1 MKIKTH
7 CLVLIAYAVIST
19 SQAAEPSVREAREL
33 AQKVNCMTSYKV
45 AEMIMGDRQAGI
57 SLPDEMEHHK
67 DHEFLHD
74 LIDKA
79 YIVHLFTGE
88 EYKKRAITAF
98 AEAEY
103 AECKKEVAHAL
114 AGE

>member
-1 MKIKTH
+1 MKGKIRY
-7 CLVLIAYAVIST
+7 LGLAAYAVIGVSN
-19 SQAAEPSVREAREL
+19 AAQPSAKEL
-33 AQKVNCMTSYKV
+33 AQKVNCMASYQV
-45 AEMIMGDRQAGI
+45 AEQIMGDRQAGI
-57 SLPDEMEHHK
+57 TLPDEMEHHK

-79 YIVHLFTGE
+79 YAKPFYSGE
-88 EYKKRAITAF
+88 EYKKRAIQDF

-114 AGE
+114 AGEQ

>member
-1 MKIKTH
+1 
-7 CLVLIAYAVIST
+7 
-19 SQAAEPSVREAREL
+19 
-33 AQKVNCMTSYKV
+33 
-45 AEMIMGDRQAGI
+45 
-57 SLPDEMEHHK
+57 MEHHK

-79 YIVHLFTGE
+79 YAKPFYSGD
-88 EYKKRAITAF
+88 EYKKRAIKDF

-103 AECKKEVAHAL
+103 AECKKEVANAL

>member
-1 MKIKTH
+1 MKGKIRYLALT
-7 CLVLIAYAVIST
+7 AYAVVGT
-19 SQAAEPSVREAREL
+19 SYAAQQSAKEL
-33 AQKVNCMTSYKV
+33 AQQVNCMGSYKV

-57 SLPDEMEHHK
+57 TLPDEMEHHK
-67 DHEFLHD
+67 DHEFLQD

-79 YIVHLFTGE
+79 YAKPFYSGD
-88 EYKKRAITAF
+88 EYKKRAIKDF

-103 AECKKEVAHAL
+103 AQCKKEVAHAL

>member
-1 MKIKTH
+1 MKGKIRY
-7 CLVLIAYAVIST
+7 LALIAYAVMGT
-19 SQAAEPSVREAREL
+19 SNAAPQSAKEL
-33 AQKVNCMTSYKV
+33 AQQVNCMGSYKV

-57 SLPDEMEHHK
+57 ALPDEMEHHK
-67 DHEFLHD
+67 DREFLHD

-79 YIVHLFTGE
+79 YAKPFYSGD
-88 EYKKRAITAF
+88 EYKKRAIKDF

-103 AECKKEVAHAL
+103 AQCKKEVAHAL

>member
-1 MKIKTH
+1 MKGKIRYLALAVYT
-7 CLVLIAYAVIST
+7 VTGTSYAT
-19 SQAAEPSVREAREL
+19 QPSPKEL
-33 AQKVNCMTSYKV
+33 AQKVNCMASYQV

-57 SLPDEMEHHK
+57 TLPDEMEHHK
-67 DHEFLHD
+67 DREFLHD

-79 YIVHLFTGE
+79 YAKPFYSGD
-88 EYKKRAITAF
+88 EYKKRAVKDF

-103 AECKKEVAHAL
+103 AQCKKEVAHAL